1 MAHPAISMATWKHLR
16 AILLLPGTVTI
27 VIPAVILYFAGIH
40 VRLFPSPWNF
50 VLPASGLLLMLLGLA
65 LMAVTI
71 RLFVTVGKGTLAP
84 WLVVRGIYRHVRNPM
99 ISGVFCILLG
109 EAAAFGSAWLLG
121 WFGVFCLVNLIYI
134 PLLEEPGLVKRFC
147 DDYSLYRQNVPRWL
161 PRLRPWEVLSE
172 STIPE

>member
-1 MAHPAISMATWKHLR
+1 MAAWKHLR

-27 VIPAVILYFAGIH
+27 VIPAVVLSIAGIPI
-40 VRLFPSPWNF
+40 RSFPAPWNF
-50 VLPASGLLLMLLGLA
+50 ILPATGLA
-65 LMAVTI
+65 LVVLGLVLMVATI

-84 WLVVRGIYRHVRNPM
+84 WNPTQRLVVRGIYRYVRNPM
-99 ISGVFCILLG
+99 ITGVFCILVG
-109 EAAAFGSAWLLG
+109 EAAAFGSPWLLG
-121 WFGVFCLVNLIYI
+121 WFGLFCLANLLYI
-134 PLLEEPGLVKRFC
+134 PLREEPGLVKRFC